1 MIVGIG
7 NDITE
12 IARITEA
19 CQKQAFVRRVYTEKE
34 QELAKNSPACLA
46 GNFAVKEAVAKA
58 LGTGF
63 RGFGPGD
70 VEVLRDD
77 LGKPYVVLYSG
88 ARKRAEELGVTQ
100 VHVSITDTKE
110 MAAAVAVAEGR

>member
-12 IARITEA
+12 IARIKEA
-19 CQKQAFVRRVYTEKE
+19 CQKETFVRRVYTVKE
-34 QELAKNSPACLA
+34 QELAKNSPAFLA

-63 RGFGPGD
+63 LKFGPGD

-77 LGKPYVVLYSG
+77 LGKPYVLLYGG
-88 ARKRAEELGVTQ
+88 AKARADALGVIGIF
-100 VHVSITDTKE
+100 VSITDTKE
-110 MAAAVAVAEGR
+110 LAMAVAVAEA